1 MNEKDTKIT
10 EKDLHYIAD
19 YLLKESDIGKRL
31 ALLEEKTKPIKIDEI
46 SDYLSKIISDKT
58 SLT

>member
-10 EKDLHYIAD
+10 EKDLH
-19 YLLKESDIGKRL
+19 LEESDIGKRL
-31 ALLEEKTKPIKIDEI
+31 VLLEEKTKPIKIDEI
-46 SDYLSKIISDKT
+46 SDYLSKRISDKI

>member
-19 YLLKESDIGKRL
+19 YLLEESDIGKRL
-31 ALLEEKTKPIKIDEI
+31 VLFEEKQ
-46 SDYLSKIISDKT
+46 SQ
-58 SLT
+58 